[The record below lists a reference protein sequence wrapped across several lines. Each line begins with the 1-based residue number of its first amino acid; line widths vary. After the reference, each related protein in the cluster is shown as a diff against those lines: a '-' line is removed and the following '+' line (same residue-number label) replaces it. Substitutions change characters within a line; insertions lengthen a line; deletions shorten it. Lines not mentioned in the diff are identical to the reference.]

1 MRALPPT
8 TVARLPGYLRSL
20 GGLASEGVTTTSSDQ
35 LAELVGASPAQLRK
49 DLSYLGAGGRR
60 GVGYEVDHLRRQ
72 IAQALGMT
80 EERRVVIV
88 GIGNLGHALA
98 TYSGFAD
105 RGFVLVGLFDTD
117 PALVG
122 TEVGGHVVQ
131 HVDGLERAVVDREA
145 SIAIVATPASAAQ
158 PTTDRLVAAGVT
170 GVLNFA
176 PRTVRVPDG
185 VDVREVDLGS
195 ELQILGFHA
204 RQRSGAAAPP
214 DAVPVP
220 VAEPVADPAAA
231 VPEQSAASEPVP
243 AAD

>member
-60 GVGYEVDHLRRQ
+60 GVGYEVDHLRKQ
-72 IAQALGMT
+72 IAGALGMA
-80 EERRVVIV
+80 EERQLVIV

-105 RGFVLVGLFDTD
+105 RGFVLVGLFDTHAD
-117 PALVG
+117 LVG
-122 TEVGGHVVQ
+122 TRVGGLVVH
-131 HVDGLERAVVDREA
+131 HVDALERVIDDTEA
-145 SIAIVATPASAAQ
+145 SIAIVATPGSAAQ
-158 PTTDRLVAAGVT
+158 ATTDRLVAAGIT
-170 GVLNFA
+170 GILNFA
-176 PRTVRVPDG
+176 PRTVRVPEG

-204 RQRSGAAAPP
+204 RRRAAR
-214 DAVPVP
+214 
-220 VAEPVADPAAA
+220 PAAA
-231 VPEQSAASEPVP
+231 DPEPVP
-243 AAD
+243 AD

>member
-20 GGLASEGVTTTSSDQ
+20 GGLASEGVLTTSSEQ

-60 GVGYEVDHLRRQ
+60 GVGYEVDHLRKQ

-80 EERRVVIV
+80 EERRFVII

-98 TYSGFAD
+98 TYTGFSD
-105 RGFVLVGLFDTD
+105 RGFVLVGLFDAD
-117 PALVG
+117 PEVIG
-122 TEVGGHVVQ
+122 TTVGGHAVQDVAHLEDVVTAA
-131 HVDGLERAVVDREA
+131 DA
-145 SIAIVATPASAAQ
+145 SIAVVATPASVAQ
-158 PTTDRLVAAGVT
+158 ATTDRLVAAGVT

-176 PRTVRVPDG
+176 ARTVRVPDG

-204 RQRSGAAAPP
+204 RQRAGAPAAP
-214 DAVPVP
+214 VESV
-220 VAEPVADPAAA
+220 
-231 VPEQSAASEPVP
+231 EPVP
-243 AAD
+243 DPTA

>member
-72 IAQALGMT
+72 IAQALGMA
-80 EERRVVIV
+80 EERQVVIV
-88 GIGNLGHALA
+88 GIGNLGQALA
-98 TYSGFAD
+98 TYSGFSD
-105 RGFVLVGLFDTD
+105 RGFVLVGLMDAD
-117 PALVG
+117 PSVVG
-122 TEVGGHVVQ
+122 TQVGGHVVR
-131 HVDGLERAVVDREA
+131 HVDHLERAVADSGA

-158 PTTDRLVAAGVT
+158 ATCDRLVAAGIT
-170 GVLNFA
+170 GILNFA

-204 RQRSGAAAPP
+204 RQRAVQRPAA
-214 DAVPVP
+214 DADSNGSPQPATFVP
-220 VAEPVADPAAA
+220 EPVAATD
-231 VPEQSAASEPVP
+231 
-243 AAD
+243 

>member
-1 MRALPPT
+1 VRALPPT

-20 GGLASEGVTTTSSDQ
+20 GGLASEGVATTSSEQ

-60 GVGYEVDHLRRQ
+60 GVGYEVDHLRKQ
-72 IAQALGMT
+72 ISQALGT
-80 EERRVVIV
+80 EERQVVIV

-117 PALVG
+117 PDLVG
-122 TEVGGHVVQ
+122 STLAGLVIQ
-131 HVDGLERAVVDREA
+131 HVDRLEEVVTGAGATIAV
-145 SIAIVATPASAAQ
+145 VATPASAAQ
-158 PTTDRLVAAGVT
+158 ATTDRLVAAGVT

-185 VDVREVDLGS
+185 VEVREVDLGS

-204 RQRSGAAAPP
+204 RNAAG
-214 DAVPVP
+214 
-220 VAEPVADPAAA
+220 
-231 VPEQSAASEPVP
+231 
-243 AAD
+243 

>member
-35 LAELVGASPAQLRK
+35 LADLVGASPAQLRK

-60 GVGYEVDHLRRQ
+60 GVGYEVDHLRKQ
-72 IAQALGMT
+72 IAQALGMA
-80 EERRVVIV
+80 EERQLVIV

-105 RGFVLVGLFDTD
+105 RGFVLVGLFDAD
-117 PALVG
+117 PSLVG
-122 TEVGGHVVQ
+122 TTVAGHVVE
-131 HVDGLERAVVDREA
+131 HVDRLEEVVEQVGA

-158 PTTDRLVAAGVT
+158 GTTDRLVAAGVT
-170 GVLNFA
+170 GILNFA

-204 RQRSGAAAPP
+204 RRRSAQPAPEP
-214 DAVPVP
+214 SREPEP
-220 VAEPVADPAAA
+220 ERTPEPVAA
-231 VPEQSAASEPVP
+231 V
-243 AAD
+243 D

>member
-1 MRALPPT
+1 MQVRALPPT

-20 GGLASEGVTTTSSDQ
+20 GGLASEGASTTSSEQ

-60 GVGYEVDHLRRQ
+60 GVGYEVDHLRKQ

-80 EERRVVIV
+80 QERHVVIV

-105 RGFVLVGLFDTD
+105 RGFVLVGLFDAD
-117 PALVG
+117 PDVVG
-122 TEVGGHVVQ
+122 STVGGHRVQ
-131 HVDGLERAVVDREA
+131 HVDGLEDVIAAADA
-145 SIAIVATPASAAQ
+145 SIAVVATPASVAQ
-158 PTTDRLVAAGVT
+158 ATTDRLVAAGVT
-170 GVLNFA
+170 GILNFA

-204 RQRSGAAAPP
+204 RQRSTRPEDDAP
-214 DAVPVP
+214 
-220 VAEPVADPAAA
+220 ADPA
-231 VPEQSAASEPVP
+231 
-243 AAD
+243 

>member
-1 MRALPPT
+1 MVVRALPPT

-35 LAELVGASPAQLRK
+35 LAELVGASSAQLRK

-60 GVGYEVDHLRRQ
+60 GVGYEVDHLRKR
-72 IAQALGMT
+72 IAHALGMA
-80 EERRVVIV
+80 EERQVVIV

-105 RGFVLVGLFDTD
+105 RGFVLVGLLDAD
-117 PALVG
+117 PELVG
-122 TEVGGHVVQ
+122 TTVGGHVVQ
-131 HVDGLERAVVDREA
+131 HVDRLEQIVAEADA
-145 SIAIVATPASAAQ
+145 SIAVVATPASAAQ
-158 PTTDRLVAAGVT
+158 ATCDRLVAAGVT
-170 GVLNFA
+170 GILNFA

-204 RQRSGAAAPP
+204 RQRAVRPAEPP
-214 DAVPVP
+214 TAEAVPEAP
-220 VAEPVADPAAA
+220 TPEPVA
-231 VPEQSAASEPVP
+231 

>member
-1 MRALPPT
+1 MGVRALPPT

-60 GVGYEVDHLRRQ
+60 GVGYEVDHLRKQ
-72 IAQALGMT
+72 IAQALGMA
-80 EERRVVIV
+80 EERQVVIV

-98 TYSGFAD
+98 TYSGFSD
-105 RGFVLVGLFDTD
+105 RGFVLVGLMDAD
-117 PALVG
+117 PVVVG
-122 TEVGGHVVQ
+122 TQVGGHVVQ
-131 HVDGLERAVVDREA
+131 HVDHLERAVTDSGA

-158 PTTDRLVAAGVT
+158 ATCDRLVAAGIT
-170 GVLNFA
+170 GILNFA

-204 RQRSGAAAPP
+204 RQRSVQRPAEDADAADSNGTPEAPALIP
-214 DAVPVP
+214 
-220 VAEPVADPAAA
+220 EPVAATD
-231 VPEQSAASEPVP
+231 
-243 AAD
+243 

>member
-1 MRALPPT
+1 VQVRALPPT

-20 GGLASEGVTTTSSDQ
+20 GGLASEGASTTSSEQ

-60 GVGYEVDHLRRQ
+60 GVGYEVDHLRKQ

-80 EERRVVIV
+80 QERHVVIV

-105 RGFVLVGLFDTD
+105 RGFVLVGLFDAD
-117 PALVG
+117 PDVVG
-122 TEVGGHVVQ
+122 STVGGHRVQ
-131 HVDGLERAVVDREA
+131 HVDGLEDVIAAADA
-145 SIAIVATPASAAQ
+145 SIAVVATPASVAQ
-158 PTTDRLVAAGVT
+158 ATTDRLVAAGVT
-170 GVLNFA
+170 GILNFA

-204 RQRSGAAAPP
+204 RQRSTRPEDGAP
-214 DAVPVP
+214 
-220 VAEPVADPAAA
+220 ADPA
-231 VPEQSAASEPVP
+231 
-243 AAD
+243 

>member
-1 MRALPPT
+1 MPPT

-20 GGLASEGVTTTSSDQ
+20 GGLVSEGVTTTSSDQ

-72 IAQALGMT
+72 IAQALGMA
-80 EERRVVIV
+80 EERQVVIV

-105 RGFVLVGLFDTD
+105 RGFVLVGLFDTHRD
-117 PALVG
+117 LVG
-122 TEVGGHVVQ
+122 TTVGGHEVQ
-131 HVDGLERAVVDREA
+131 HVDHLERVIEETEA
-145 SIAIVATPASAAQ
+145 SIAVVATPGSAAQ
-158 PTTDRLVAAGVT
+158 ATTDRLVAAGIT
-170 GVLNFA
+170 GILNFA

-204 RQRSGAAAPP
+204 RQRSVAPAPAPADGAPVAASPVAAA
-214 DAVPVP
+214 D
-220 VAEPVADPAAA
+220 
-231 VPEQSAASEPVP
+231 
-243 AAD
+243 

>member
-20 GGLASEGVTTTSSDQ
+20 GGLASEGVLTTSSEQ

-60 GVGYEVDHLRRQ
+60 GVGYEVDHLRKQ
-72 IAQALGMT
+72 IAQALGMA
-80 EERRVVIV
+80 EERQVVIV

-98 TYSGFAD
+98 TYSGFGD
-105 RGFVLVGLFDTD
+105 RGYLLVGLFDAHAD
-117 PALVG
+117 LVG
-122 TEVGGHVVQ
+122 TTVGGHVIQ
-131 HVDGLERAVVDREA
+131 HVDRLEEFLAASDA

-158 PTTDRLVAAGVT
+158 GTADRLVAAGIT
-170 GVLNFA
+170 GILNFA

-185 VDVREVDLGS
+185 IEVREVDLGS

-204 RQRSGAAAPP
+204 RQGAARP
-214 DAVPVP
+214 DP
-220 VAEPVADPAAA
+220 VAAD
-231 VPEQSAASEPVP
+231 
-243 AAD
+243 

>member
-1 MRALPPT
+1 MQVRALPPT

-20 GGLASEGVTTTSSDQ
+20 GGLASEGVLTTSSEQ

-60 GVGYEVDHLRRQ
+60 GVGYEVDHLRKQ

-80 EERRVVIV
+80 EERQVVIV

-105 RGFVLVGLFDTD
+105 RGFVLVGLFDAD
-117 PALVG
+117 PEVVG
-122 TEVGGHVVQ
+122 TTVGGHVVR
-131 HVDGLERAVVDREA
+131 HVDHLEDVVEAAGASVAV
-145 SIAIVATPASAAQ
+145 VATPASVAQ
-158 PTTDRLVAAGVT
+158 ATTDRLVAAGVT

-176 PRTVRVPDG
+176 PRTVRVPEG

-204 RQRSGAAAPP
+204 RRRATTTP
-214 DAVPVP
+214 DA
-220 VAEPVADPAAA
+220 
-231 VPEQSAASEPVP
+231 
-243 AAD
+243 

>member
-60 GVGYEVDHLRRQ
+60 GVGYEVDHLRKQ
-72 IAQALGMT
+72 IAGALGMA
-80 EERRVVIV
+80 EERQLVIV

-105 RGFVLVGLFDTD
+105 RGFVLVGLFDTHAD
-117 PALVG
+117 LVG
-122 TEVGGHVVQ
+122 TRVGGHVVQ
-131 HVDGLERAVVDREA
+131 HVDELERVIDETEA
-145 SIAIVATPASAAQ
+145 SVAVVATPGSAAQ
-158 PTTDRLVAAGVT
+158 ATTDRLVAAGIT
-170 GVLNFA
+170 GILNFA

-204 RQRSGAAAPP
+204 RQRARRPATAPATAPAAEP
-214 DAVPVP
+214 
-220 VAEPVADPAAA
+220 EPVA
-231 VPEQSAASEPVP
+231 
-243 AAD
+243 AD